1 MIPIAREV
9 LGVLLRWVHLA
20 SAALLVG
27 GFAYARAVAVPALQ
41 PLSGADRDQAW
52 RRLALRFQPLVY
64 GAIGGLLV
72 SGVYNFL
79 IHPGHSRHYHIV
91 FGVKMLLAAH
101 VFAAALLAVRE
112 PKPGRM
118 TGLAISGFLVILLAA
133 CLARI
138 F

>member
-1 MIPIAREV
+1 MILIAQEV
-9 LGVLLRWVHLA
+9 LAVLLRWVHIA

-41 PLSGADRDQAW
+41 ALSGDDRDQAW
-52 RRLALRFQPLVY
+52 RRLALRFQPLVC
-64 GAIGGLLV
+64 GAIGGLLI

-79 IHPGHSRHYHIV
+79 IHPGHTRFYQIV

-101 VFAAALLAVRE
+101 VFAASLLAVKE
-112 PKPGRM
+112 PRPGRM

-133 CLARI
+133 CLTRI